1 MEYQYPTIL
10 RRYLST
16 FIDGLLIVIVLLGA
30 TYVLGNNTGASAH
43 IRVGILI
50 FIIFIYEPLCTS
62 LGCTV
67 GQKITGVRV
76 RKRFLHEKISI
87 PAAYL
92 RIILKILLGFISFIT
107 ILFTKDK
114 RAIHDFAVGSVVI
127 FNKAHGVSP

>member
-1 MEYQYPTIL
+1 MVYQYPTIL

-16 FIDGLLIVIVLLGA
+16 FIDGLLIIIVLLA
-30 TYVLGNNTGASAH
+30 VSYVFANNTGASGQ

-50 FIIFIYEPLCTS
+50 FMFFIYEPLCTS

-76 RKRFLHEKISI
+76 RKRFLHKRISI

-114 RAIHDFAVGSVVI
+114 RAIHDFAAGSVVI
-127 FNKAHGVSP
+127 YNKPQLT

>member
-16 FIDGLLIVIVLLGA
+16 FIDGLLIIIVLLVVS
-30 TYVLGNNTGASAH
+30 YVFGNNTGASAH

-50 FIIFIYEPLCTS
+50 FMIFIYEPLCTS
-62 LGCTV
+62 LVCTV

-76 RKRFLHEKISI
+76 RKRFLHENISI

-127 FNKAHGVSP
+127 FNKPQFT

>member
-16 FIDGLLIVIVLLGA
+16 FIDGLLIIIVLLA
-30 TYVLGNNTGASAH
+30 VSYVFENNTGASTH

-50 FIIFIYEPLCTS
+50 FMFFIYEPLCTS

-127 FNKAHGVSP
+127 FNKLQFT